1 MVENTEGSER
11 TMAEVEAIKT
21 NEDIS
26 RMENSIKKEISK
38 LKYYLEPENW
48 KKTKMM
54 TKRKWKEDPR

>member
-21 NEDIS
+21 NEDIL

-38 LKYYLEPENW
+38 LKYYLEPADELIES
-48 KKTKMM
+48 K
-54 TKRKWKEDPR
+54 D